1 MTPRL
6 GLAASLALLAL
17 AGSAADAAAKPQRSC
32 FYARNVD
39 SFRAPDDKTVYLKVG
54 VRDVYQLDLMGPCPD
69 VDWSERIGLVSR
81 GGDWICTGLDA
92 EIVAPSTI
100 GPHRCPVQILR
111 KLTREEAAA
120 LPPKAKP

>member
-1 MTPRL
+1 MTPKL
-6 GLAASLALLAL
+6 GLAATLALLAL

-69 VDWSERIGLVSR
+69 VNWSERIGIVSR
-81 GGDWICTGLDA
+81 GSDWICTGLDA
-92 EIVAPSTI
+92 EILAPSTI

-120 LPPKAKP
+120 LPPRSRP

>member
-69 VDWSERIGLVSR
+69 VNWSERIGIVSR

>member
-17 AGSAADAAAKPQRSC
+17 ADSAADAAAKPQRSC

-69 VDWSERIGLVSR
+69 VNWSERIGIVSR